1 MDAIVFPC
9 LVLAVALAHDRR
21 LKPGYLS
28 LAKTVPNAVFN
39 NQSVRIESSEQE
51 FDLVVPVLNDLRFSL
66 LCAR

>member
-28 LAKTVPNAVFN
+28 LAKTVP
-39 NQSVRIESSEQE
+39 
-51 FDLVVPVLNDLRFSL
+51 
-66 LCAR
+66 